1 MTTDAMTAGAATAT
15 ADGDRSR
22 SARRGRR
29 GGRRRSAPPPSDLGR
44 ALMRAAGL
52 HRADGAAFL
61 RAARGASAGAGYV
74 RPDGWG
80 FRLQAKRA
88 GRELGRIDRCI
99 DRRLARVWAEA
110 AGDRDAVAATAVE
123 LGQADLAVA
132 LIERRLARLAKTH
145 RGVARRVR
153 VRGNPG
159 KAIAAAVAQ
168 AKQIRF
174 WVDRMGVEAAQAEAD
189 ARAAMSAADLAAE
202 AERGRAAVAEMHRE
216 RAEMERAI
224 AAAAPPPK
232 PDGFSVR
239 MLPPRAGPEPAR
251 PDAPLA
257 GLRPGPRTAQASRPR
272 RRRPRGRARRGRTPY
287 HSGKERRGWTPAS
300 DWCRASEGR
309 HDERTG
315 HRGGSSGSARPY
327 GRARIETAR
336 TDRWRSPDASSARPY
351 GRARIETRTRCRRTS
366 RPAPAGSARPYGRA
380 RIETSR
386 CCVPVRSRGS

>member
-1 MTTDAMTAGAATAT
+1 MNTDAMTAGAATAT

-29 GGRRRSAPPPSDLGR
+29 GGCRRSAPPPSGLGR

-61 RAARGASAGAGYV
+61 RTARGASDGAGYV
-74 RPDGWG
+74 RPDRWG

-88 GRELGRIDRCI
+88 GRELGRIDR
-99 DRRLARVWAEA
+99 RLARVWTGA

-132 LIERRLARLAKTH
+132 LIERRLARLEKTH

-174 WVDRMGVEAAQAEAD
+174 WVDRMTAEAERAEAD
-189 ARAAMSAADLAAE
+189 ARAAMSQSDLAAE
-202 AERGRAAVAEMHRE
+202 AERERAAVAEMHRE

-232 PDGFSVR
+232 PDGFPVR
-239 MLPPRAGPEPAR
+239 MLTTEQVLNQLVPMPR
-251 PDAPLA
+251 
-257 GLRPGPRTAQASRPR
+257 
-272 RRRPRGRARRGRTPY
+272 
-287 HSGKERRGWTPAS
+287 
-300 DWCRASEGR
+300 
-309 HDERTG
+309 
-315 HRGGSSGSARPY
+315 
-327 GRARIETAR
+327 
-336 TDRWRSPDASSARPY
+336 
-351 GRARIETRTRCRRTS
+351 
-366 RPAPAGSARPYGRA
+366 
-380 RIETSR
+380 
-386 CCVPVRSRGS
+386 